1 MQLFC
6 IRCLVSRRKKIRDK
20 RFHFIS
26 FVQLVFVLFF
36 FFLVIV
42 VVVSIDIIVVVVDD
56 VSCVVVAVFYY
67 ILKLKV

>member
-26 FVQLVFVLFF
+26 FVQLVFVLF